1 VTANTFSLSLKLTKH
16 VFGIFLNLSTPILS
30 VMGVGLIMS
39 LSVYGVK
46 VLLSGKSKLF
56 FIKYFIL
63 NTDLGYRILTTAQF
77 IDRSPICAVTFN
89 KPDFELVF
97 FNFIN
102 KWVL

>member
-1 VTANTFSLSLKLTKH
+1 
-16 VFGIFLNLSTPILS
+16 
-30 VMGVGLIMS
+30 LIIS

-56 FIKYFIL
+56 FIKYFIR
-63 NTDLGYRILTTAQF
+63 NTGLGYRILTTAQF
-77 IDRSPICAVTFN
+77 IDRSPNCAVTFN

-102 KWVL
+102 IFGIVAFVTRLVMTIFKHHW